1 MSGKEVVKQ
10 LKKLGWKLD
19 RINGSHHIMVKGSQ
33 SEAVPVHGNKDL
45 PIGLLKAIAKRTG
58 LKLH

>member
-1 MSGKEVVKQ
+1 MSGKEVVKR
-10 LKKLGWKLD
+10 LKKLGWKVD
-19 RINGSHHIMVKGSQ
+19 RIHGSHYIMVKGSQ

-58 LKLH
+58 LKLN